1 MKNYARL
8 LLFMLYS
15 FIGVNCYSQEKTA
28 YMVADAHLDTQWDW
42 DVQTTINQYIKNT
55 LTDNFAL
62 FKKYP
67 NYKFNFE
74 GAIKYMWMKQYYP
87 QQYAELKTYI
97 KNGQWNVCG
106 SSLDAADVNVPS
118 PESQFR
124 NILIGQTFY
133 KKEFGVKS
141 NDIFLPDCFGFGYTL
156 PTIMRHAGLIGFC
169 TQKLS
174 WGGVTIPFRIG
185 AWQGV
190 DGSKV
195 MAAANAGGYG
205 DNFDEDLSYRT
216 ELINWTNETS
226 NATNGKHPIT
236 YRLYGTGD
244 RGGSPQ
250 DNTVNWIEKSII
262 SNGPIKIKSATAGE
276 MYEDYFGSI
285 NDFPTYNGELLM
297 TTHGTGCYTSRTMMK
312 RWNRKNE
319 LLADATERSAVIADW
334 LGGLK
339 YPAEELNNAWIKFLW
354 HQFHDDLTGT
364 SCEKA
369 YTFSYNDEVIVQ
381 NKFATVLNNSVG
393 ASARSL
399 NTQTI
404 GTPIVVYNPLSISR
418 EDVVEVNMDVT
429 EQLENIKV
437 FNKSGGEVP
446 AQILES
452 SDTTL
457 RFIFKATVPSLGY
470 EVYDV
475 RPSASSPVEDSNL
488 KISTNSLE
496 NSEYKISM
504 DANGDINSIIDKQN
518 ANKELLK
525 SPIRLALLY
534 NEPCF
539 WASWEIAYK
548 TVTNEPRAYVDG
560 TPEISIVED
569 GPVRVTLKVTR
580 TKENSTYVQYI
591 KLTDSD
597 TKRRIDVENEVDW
610 KTPKTLLKA
619 VFPLS
624 VSNLKATYDL
634 GLGVIKRPNNT
645 SSRYEVPAQQWAD
658 ITNVSNTYGVS
669 ILNDCKYGWDKPLSN
684 TLRLTLIHSPQADGD
699 SYKVQENQDLGNN
712 KFTYSIYGH
721 TNSCL
726 EAGST
731 WEAAKLNQP
740 LMAFETVK
748 HNGDLG
754 KSFSFLNIDSS
765 QVAVR
770 MLKRA
775 ETSDD
780 YVLRLYETKGLDAS
794 NIKVKFAS
802 RILNAKELNGI
813 EEEIGSASFSDST
826 LIINMTAFQPKTYS
840 VKLESPVTSSSTPES
855 MPIVI
860 PYNADVVTSQ
870 LYMNDGNFDGNS
882 NTYSAELLPDT
893 IFSDGITFAMGSD
906 KTWKKNAL
914 KCSGSKITIPSGY
927 KKLYILTASS
937 NTDGSTADFYVD
949 NTPFKLSIPYFSNFV
964 GQASFYKVVGGD
976 TIMTNNYFKKDNIAW
991 VGDHMH
997 NGISKTDQ
1005 PYQFTYLFKYCI
1017 KLPDGAKE
1025 LILPND
1031 AKIAIFAVTAA
1042 NNENDDTKPATELV
1056 EVQKTEVPLFVPVH
1070 CGENLSNGKTATAS
1084 GMTGSAESPSMA
1096 LDGNESTKW
1105 CQNIASDKWL
1115 IIDLGS
1121 RMEICE
1127 YLVKHGGIESLN
1139 YITKDFKI
1147 QRLEGTQWIDV
1158 EAITGNTINT
1168 TSRSVTPITAQKVRL
1183 YITNS
1188 GSDNA
1193 ARIYEFQLFGHNPT
1207 DVNEISSKEKPSITV
1222 STNPVTSESFEVQL
1236 SGFDEETEVLVTIT
1250 DSNGREVYRSKR
1262 DYSSSLTLTL
1272 KNRISSGIY
1281 YVTVKGTQKEAT
1293 KKFFIHC

>member
-1 MKNYARL
+1 M
-8 LLFMLYS
+8 LFS
-15 FIGVNCYSQEKTA
+15 CIGVNSYSQEKTV

-55 LTDNFAL
+55 LTANFAL
-62 FKKYP
+62 FEKYP

-87 QQYAELKTYI
+87 EQYAQLKTYI
-97 KNGQWNVCG
+97 NSGQWNVCG
-106 SSLDAADVNVPS
+106 SSLDATDVNVPS

-133 KKEFGVKS
+133 KNEFGVKS

-156 PTIMRHAGLIGFC
+156 PTIMKHTGLIGFC

-185 AWQGV
+185 TWQGV

-205 DNFDEDLSYRT
+205 DNFNEDLSYRT

-226 NATNGKHPIT
+226 TATKGKHPIT

-250 DNTVNWIEKSII
+250 DNTVNWIEKSMK
-262 SNGPIKIKSATAGE
+262 SNGPLTVKSATAGE
-276 MYEDYFGSI
+276 MYTDYLPYI

-339 YPAEELNNAWIKFLW
+339 YPAEDLNNAWIKFLW

-381 NKFATVLNNSVG
+381 NKFASVLNNSVG

-399 NTQTI
+399 NTQTA
-404 GTPIVVYNPLSISR
+404 GTPIVVYNPLSINR
-418 EDVVEVNMDVT
+418 KDVVEVNLDVT
-429 EQLENIKV
+429 EQLDNIKV
-437 FNKSGGEVP
+437 FNKSGDEVP

-457 RFIFKATVPSLGY
+457 RFIFNATVPSLGY

-475 RPSASSPVEDSNL
+475 RPSASSPIEDSNL
-488 KISTNSLE
+488 KISSNSLD
-496 NSEYKISM
+496 NSEYKVSI
-504 DANGDINSIIDKQN
+504 DANGDISSIIDKQN
-518 ANKELLK
+518 DNKELLK

-580 TKENSTYVQYI
+580 TKENSTFVQYI
-591 KLTDSD
+591 RLTDSD
-597 TKRRIDVENEVDW
+597 TKRRIDIENDIDW
-610 KTPKTLLKA
+610 KTTKTLLKA
-619 VFPLS
+619 VFPLT

-658 ITNVSNTYGVS
+658 ITNVSNSYGVS
-669 ILNDCKYGWDKPLSN
+669 ILNDCKYGWDKPLTN
-684 TLRLTLIHSPQADGD
+684 TLRLSLIHSPQSDGS
-699 SYKVQENQDLGNN
+699 SYTFQENQDLGSN

-748 HNGDLG
+748 HDGDLG
-754 KSFSFLNIDSS
+754 KSFSFITIDSS
-765 QVAVR
+765 QVAVK

-780 YVLRLYETKGLDAS
+780 YVPRLYETKGTDAL
-794 NIKVKFAS
+794 NIKIKFAS
-802 RILNAKELNGI
+802 GILEAKELNGI

-840 VKLESPVTSSSTPES
+840 VKLESPVTSYSLPES

-893 IFSDGITFAMGSD
+893 ILSDGITFAMGSV

-914 KCSGSKITIPSGY
+914 KCSGNKITIPSGY

-964 GQASFYKVVGGD
+964 GQASFYKVAGGD

-991 VGDHMH
+991 VGDHLH

-1042 NNENDDTKPATELV
+1042 NNENDDTKPVSELV
-1056 EVQKTEVPLFVPVH
+1056 DVQKSESPLSVPVH
-1070 CGENLSNGKTATAS
+1070 CGENISNGKTATAS

-1115 IIDLGS
+1115 VIDLGTP
-1121 RMEICE
+1121 MEICE
-1127 YLVKHGGIESLN
+1127 YLVKHGGIESVN

-1147 QRLEGTQWIDV
+1147 QRLEGTQWVDV
-1158 EAITGNTINT
+1158 DVITGNTLNT
-1168 TSRSVTPITAQKVRL
+1168 TNRSVTPFTAQKVRL
-1183 YITNS
+1183 YITNP
-1188 GSDNA
+1188 GNDNA

-1207 DVNEISSKEKPSITV
+1207 DVNEISSKEKPLITV
-1222 STNPVTSESFEVQL
+1222 SPNPVTSESFNIQL
-1236 SGFDEETEVLVTIT
+1236 SGFDEETEVLITIR
-1250 DSNGREVYRSKR
+1250 DSNGREVYRSMR
-1262 DYSSSLTLTL
+1262 DNSCSLTLTL

-1281 YVTVKGTQKEAT
+1281 YVTVKGAQKAAT
-1293 KKFFIHC
+1293 SKFLFLS